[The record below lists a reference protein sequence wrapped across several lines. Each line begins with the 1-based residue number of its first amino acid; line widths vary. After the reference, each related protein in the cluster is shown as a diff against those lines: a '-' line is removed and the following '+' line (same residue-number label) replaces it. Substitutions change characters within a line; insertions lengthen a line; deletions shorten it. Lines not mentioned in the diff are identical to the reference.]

1 MTKYARRC
9 DATGRG
15 MNEGYVIGD
24 GELYF
29 AEKEHLLDHLKQM
42 DEWCGVKLKYLF
54 SDNDELLEYFYEQEY
69 YYYTE
74 WDENDIVPGMEYYD
88 AEGNEYEAY
97 VMIVRERK

>member
-15 MNEGYVIGD
+15 INEGYVVGD

-29 AEKEHLLDHLKQM
+29 ADKEHLLEHLRTLNWVDCNGKKST
-42 DEWCGVKLKYLF
+42 DCVTDDALLKY
-54 SDNDELLEYFYEQEY
+54 FYNEDY

-74 WDENDIVPGMEYYD
+74 WEELDDDVYYDEN
-88 AEGNEYEAY
+88 GNEHET
-97 VMIVRERK
+97 E

>member
-15 MNEGYVIGD
+15 INEGYVVGD

-29 AEKEHLLDHLKQM
+29 ADKEHLLEHLRTLDWVDCNGYKSTNCVTDDALM
-42 DEWCGVKLKYLF
+42 K
-54 SDNDELLEYFYEQEY
+54 YFYNEDY

-74 WDENDIVPGMEYYD
+74 WEEIDDDVYYD
-88 AEGNEYEAY
+88 AEGNEYQN
-97 VMIVRERK
+97 

>member
-1 MTKYARRC
+1 MKKFARKC
-9 DATGRG
+9 DVTGRG
-15 MNEGYVIGD
+15 INEGYVLGD

-29 AEKEHLLDHLKQM
+29 AEKEHLLDNLKQM

-54 SDNDELLEYFYEQEY
+54 SDDDELLEYFYEQEY

-88 AEGNEYEAY
+88 AEGHEYEA
-97 VMIVRERK
+97 

>member
-15 MNEGYVIGD
+15 INEGYVVGD

-29 AEKEHLLDHLKQM
+29 ASKDDLITHLRELDWVDCNGDRSKDCITTEELLDFFH
-42 DEWCGVKLKYLF
+42 
-54 SDNDELLEYFYEQEY
+54 YEDY

-74 WDENDIVPGMEYYD
+74 WEEVDDD
-88 AEGNEYEAY
+88 L
-97 VMIVRERK
+97 

>member
-15 MNEGYVIGD
+15 INEGYVVGD

-29 AEKEHLLDHLKQM
+29 ADKEHLLEHLRSLDWVDCNGKKST
-42 DEWCGVKLKYLF
+42 DCVTDDALLKY
-54 SDNDELLEYFYEQEY
+54 FYNEDY

-74 WDENDIVPGMEYYD
+74 WEELDDDVYYDEN
-88 AEGNEYEAY
+88 GNEHET
-97 VMIVRERK
+97 E